1 MGAFGVDSIAWP
13 AIRVKGLGGAGVEG
27 PLLGRCEQGAGGPGR
42 ASPRR
47 VSGTACWDAG
57 RSRCRWAV
65 RVAVWLEVEVCA
77 RAARGSGHGRDSV
90 ETGRGLPAVGR
101 SLHCGRPV
109 SAAAPPGLASGA
121 ALCRGRFC
129 ICGRPV
135 SAVASPGLASGAAS
149 CRGRLSQELCFQVR
163 LDREG
168 KHQLGHH
175 QRQPRG
181 HAPAAAGR
189 SVPLREHHW

>member
-1 MGAFGVDSIAWP
+1 MDCVHRRRSRKLMGAFGVDSIAWP
-13 AIRVKGLGGAGVEG
+13 AIRVKGSGGAGVEG
-27 PLLGRCEQGAGGPGR
+27 PLLGHCEQGAGGPGR

-65 RVAVWLEVEVCA
+65 RAAVWLEVEVCA

-90 ETGRGLPAVGR
+90 ETGCGLPAIGR

-109 SAAAPPGLASGA
+109 SAAAT
-121 ALCRGRFC
+121 
-129 ICGRPV
+129 
-135 SAVASPGLASGAAS
+135 PGLASGAAS
-149 CRGRLSQELCFQVR
+149 CRGCLSQELCFQVR